1 MFPYK
6 ARAEQ
11 PDEEKW
17 TICLHPKEM
26 YVLCPPEPQ
35 FLALAAM
42 QLELNECLLNGE
54 YYPYSII
61 S

>member
-1 MFPYK
+1 MKKNELFAYTLRRVCSLPS
-6 ARAEQ
+6 
-11 PDEEKW
+11 
-17 TICLHPKEM
+17 
-26 YVLCPPEPQ
+26 EPQ